1 MENNVSLASKKINNF
16 WWLTLLTG
24 IIYMIVGFLLLKN
37 PLDSFYTLCM
47 IAGIPLIIG
56 GLIETYLTI
65 SNRKKLAY
73 NWLAFSGL
81 IDLGIGLI
89 LVLNPKVILTLVTLL
104 ISLLLIYQGIVLIRK
119 SVKQKSTNPQAWK
132 WTLGFGIVLI
142 ILTAILM
149 AKPEIVGAAL
159 SIWLGITFLVFGV
172 YRIILFF
179 KFR

>member
-1 MENNVSLASKKINNF
+1 MENKVELTSKKINNF
-16 WWLTLLTG
+16 WWLTLFTG
-24 IIYMIVGFLLLKN
+24 IIYVIVGILLLKN

-56 GLIETYLTI
+56 GLIEVYLTI
-65 SNRKKLAY
+65 SNRQKIAR

-89 LVLNPKVILTLVTLL
+89 LVSNPKFILILVTLL
-104 ISLLLIYQGIVLIRK
+104 ISLLLIYQTILLIRK
-119 SVKQKSTNPQAWK
+119 SVKQKSSNPKAWK

-142 ILTAILM
+142 IVTAILM
-149 AKPEIVGAAL
+149 AKPEIVGAVL
-159 SIWLGITFLVFGV
+159 SIWLGITFFVFGV
-172 YRIILFF
+172 YRIFLFF

>member
-1 MENNVSLASKKINNF
+1 MEDKIASVSTKINNF
-16 WWLTLLTG
+16 WWLTLFTG
-24 IIYMIVGFLLLKN
+24 IIYLIVGFLLLKN

-65 SNRKKLAY
+65 SNRKKMAN

-104 ISLLLIYQGIVLIRK
+104 ISLLLVYQAILLIRK
-119 SVKQKSTNPQAWK
+119 SVKQKSSNPQAWK
-132 WTLGFGIVLI
+132 WTLGIGIVLI
-142 ILTAILM
+142 IVTAVLI

-159 SIWLGITFLVFGV
+159 SIWLGITFLVFGI